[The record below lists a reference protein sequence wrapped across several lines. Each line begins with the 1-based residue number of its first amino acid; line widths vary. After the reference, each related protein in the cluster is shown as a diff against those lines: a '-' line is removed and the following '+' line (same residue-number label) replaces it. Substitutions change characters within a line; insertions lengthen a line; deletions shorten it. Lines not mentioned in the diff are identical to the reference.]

1 MVYHFGVPMLAV
13 LVLFACAGPAPAP
26 EAAPPP
32 PEPVTLTLAGYAIAA
47 ESYEQEILPA
57 FQREWLESEL
67 QEVSFERT
75 FQASGAQARAIR
87 DGMEADVAA
96 LSLETDIVVLEEAK
110 LVTRDWRSGPHGGV
124 VSRSVVVLAVRPG
137 NPRGIDGW
145 EDLAQP
151 GLAVLTPNVRTSGGA
166 MWNALAVYGAALR
179 GKVPGVPAGDTAAA
193 EAFLADVLRNVRVMD
208 ATGRE
213 SMLTFE
219 SGVGDVAITYEN
231 EVLVAKRAGKAVD
244 YVVPPSTIL
253 IENPAV
259 VVDVY
264 AKEHGTLEV
273 ADAFVAFLHGPE
285 AQAAYVKHGLR
296 PADPAAPTDLPTVA
310 DLFTVRDLGGW
321 SGVKE
326 SLFAA
331 GAGYDRA
338 LAQANPKP

>member
-1 MVYHFGVPMLAV
+1 MLAV
-13 LVLFACAGPAPAP
+13 LALLACGAPDPSVSAAPAP
-26 EAAPPP
+26 
-32 PEPVTLTLAGYAIAA
+32 VKLTLAGYAIAA
-47 ESYEQEILPA
+47 ESYEGEILPA
-57 FQREWLESEL
+57 FQRAWKESN
-67 QEVSFERT
+67 QQDVSFERT

-96 LSLETDIVVLEEAK
+96 LSLETDIVVLEEAG
-110 LVTRDWRSGPHGGV
+110 LVTRDWRSGPHGGI
-124 VSRSVVVLAVRPG
+124 VSESVVVLAVRPG

-151 GLAVLTPNVRTSGGA
+151 GLEVLTPNVRTSGGA

-179 GKVPGVPAGDTAAA
+179 GRVDGVPAGDPAAA

-231 EVLVAKRAGKAVD
+231 EVLVTKQAGKAID
-244 YVVPPSTIL
+244 YVVPPSTIR

-259 VVDVY
+259 VVDAY
-264 AKEHGTLEV
+264 AKDHGTLAV
-273 ADAFVAFLHGPE
+273 ADAFVAFLHTPE

-296 PADPAAPTDLPTVA
+296 PVESSVAADLPAVS
-310 DLFTVRDLGGW
+310 DLFDVRDLGGW
-321 SGVKE
+321 TGVRA
-326 SLFAA
+326 SLFAP

-338 LAQANPKP
+338 LAQANPRP